1 MTEFPKR
8 IASTADSIRSR
19 TAPYAEK
26 GTRIARRARDIA
38 AARLAERRVHDQMRV
53 QPTDA
58 FVAGVHFAGDADS
71 TYQLE
76 QWLGPLEGLRDHLRE
91 ALGVD
96 EPVGILCRSADH
108 AVTIAER
115 TTIPVRF
122 SRLSDGLSAFMLQA
136 SLRVVFY
143 VNQSMMNFQALR
155 FAGPAHI
162 HLSHGESEK
171 DSMISNQLKAYDWVF
186 TAGPAARERIEDA
199 LIGMPQSRM
208 MDVGR
213 PQLDMPRPIPG
224 KWSGSSAAQQSG
236 RTVFV
241 APTWEGDSPAMAY
254 GTIAVSGI
262 DVLTSLFDAG
272 FRVIFR
278 PHPRTGVVSA
288 AARKA
293 LEECSELVEHQQG
306 GFLDTTSEIGWQ
318 LDVADAAV
326 CEMSSVAFDWLSTGK
341 PLIMIRPADTRAF
354 VVEDGLLDRAAA
366 VVPNGAGAVGQMAL
380 EALAASVDAEA
391 AASAL
396 SEWYLGPV
404 APGQQQRRFVEAT
417 VRAIRQREDEIKR

>member
-58 FVAGVHFAGDADS
+58 FVVGVHFAGDADS

-254 GTIAVSGI
+254 GTIAVSGV
-262 DVLTSLFDAG
+262 DVLSSLFDAG

-341 PLIMIRPADTRAF
+341 PLIMIRPFDTRAHLIEGGIF
-354 VVEDGLLDRAAA
+354 ERATSLA
-366 VVPNGAGAVGQMAL
+366 PDESEFAGIRVQEHL
-380 EALAASVDAEA
+380 SNQSQSRELAMD
-391 AASAL
+391 L
-396 SEWYLGPV
+396 SNRYLGSDV
-404 APGQQQRRFVEAT
+404 RGQHQLRFNRAVST
-417 VRAIRQREDEIKR
+417 AIRLREEHRA

>member
-8 IASTADSIRSR
+8 MVSVAGSIRSR
-19 TAPYAEK
+19 TPTYAEK
-26 GTRIARRARDIA
+26 STRIARRARDVVA
-38 AARLAERRVHDQMRV
+38 VRLAERRVHDQMRV
-53 QPTDA
+53 QSTDA

-76 QWLGPLEGLRDHLRE
+76 QWLGPLEGLREHLRE
-91 ALGVD
+91 TLGVD

-108 AVTIAER
+108 AVAISKR
-115 TTIPVRF
+115 TTLPVRF
-122 SRLSDGLSAFMLQA
+122 SRLTAGLSTFMTQPA
-136 SLRVVFY
+136 LRLVFY
-143 VNQSMMNFQALR
+143 VNQSMKNFQALR

-171 DSMISNQLKAYDWVF
+171 DSMVSNQLKAYDWVF
-186 TAGPAARERIEDA
+186 TAGPAARSRIESA

-213 PQLDMPRPIPG
+213 PQLDMPRPIPRE
-224 KWSGSSAAQQSG
+224 WSGFSAARQSG
-236 RTVFV
+236 HTVFV

-293 LEECSELVEHQQG
+293 LEECSELVESQSG
-306 GFLDTTSEIGWQ
+306 GFLDTTPEIGWQ

-341 PLIMIRPADTRAF
+341 PLIMIRPSDPRAQ
-354 VVEDGLLDRAAA
+354 VIDGGLFDRARSIDS
-366 VVPNGAGAVGQMAL
+366 NDGSEVGGQVKAL
-380 EALAASVDAEA
+380 LSDQVSSRELATQ
-391 AASAL
+391 L
-396 SEWYLGPV
+396 SNRYLGDV
-404 APGQQQRRFVEAT
+404 SPGQQQLRFQQAVS
-417 VRAIRQREDEIKR
+417 RANQMREEKRA